1 MSILHEIIA
10 PKENADDVFLVGTI
24 YFKDKDKIVKNDEL
38 LDLETSKTIIAL
50 DSPVDGYVEY
60 LVEKGHSVNV
70 GEIILRIHDEP
81 DAIISEKPSVS
92 KTLSG
97 FESAGEKIVSKKA
110 QEYIKKHNIDISDI
124 NKTFISLNDL
134 LDTESTEEIEDKNF
148 PDKSFVKS
156 ILDPLETDLQ
166 VKKRPIVLAKQIEIS
181 ALSGVQ
187 SSGLVSTIF
196 YNVDDCNFPESENLI
211 INSAGS
217 FLPIITFEVAKL
229 LRKYPMLN
237 AYFDNDYIMEYID
250 VNIGIALDIDDGLK
264 VYTLK
269 NSDKLDFKNLEY
281 QISQGIYNYFSK
293 RLTPDQIKGST
304 FTISDLS
311 SLGIDRFV
319 PLINYKQSAV
329 LGVSALDKKLN
340 RFTLSLSFDHR
351 VTEGKVASKFLSE
364 LSSLLMKYR
373 DQNKVKDI

>member
-81 DAIISEKPSVS
+81 DAIISKNPSVS

-134 LDTESTEEIEDKNF
+134 LDTESTEEIEDKKF
-148 PDKSFVKS
+148 SDKSFVKS

>member
-10 PKENADDVFLVGTI
+10 PKEDADDEFLVGTI
-24 YFKDKDKIVKNDEL
+24 YFKDKDKIVKNDKL
-38 LDLETSKTIIAL
+38 LDLETSKTIIAI
-50 DSPVDGYVEY
+50 DSPEDGYVEY
-60 LVEKGHSVNV
+60 LVEEGHSVNV

-81 DAIISEKPSVS
+81 DTIISEKPSLS

-97 FESAGEKIVSKKA
+97 FESEGEKIVSKKA

-134 LDTESTEEIEDKNF
+134 LDTESTEEIKDKNF
-148 PDKSFVKS
+148 SDKSFVKS

-269 NSDKLDFKNLEY
+269 NSDKLDFNNLEY
-281 QISQGIYNYFSK
+281 QISQGIFNYFSK
-293 RLTPDQIKGST
+293 KLTPDQIKGST

>member
-10 PKENADDVFLVGTI
+10 PKENADDIFLVGTI

-148 PDKSFVKS
+148 SDKSFVKS

>member
-148 PDKSFVKS
+148 SDKSFVKS
-156 ILDPLETDLQ
+156 ILNPLETDLQ

>member
-1 MSILHEIIA
+1 
-10 PKENADDVFLVGTI
+10 
-24 YFKDKDKIVKNDEL
+24 
-38 LDLETSKTIIAL
+38 
-50 DSPVDGYVEY
+50 
-60 LVEKGHSVNV
+60 
-70 GEIILRIHDEP
+70 
-81 DAIISEKPSVS
+81 
-92 KTLSG
+92 
-97 FESAGEKIVSKKA
+97 
-110 QEYIKKHNIDISDI
+110 
-124 NKTFISLNDL
+124 
-134 LDTESTEEIEDKNF
+134 
-148 PDKSFVKS
+148 
-156 ILDPLETDLQ
+156 
-166 VKKRPIVLAKQIEIS
+166 
-181 ALSGVQ
+181 
-187 SSGLVSTIF
+187 
-196 YNVDDCNFPESENLI
+196 
-211 INSAGS
+211 
-217 FLPIITFEVAKL
+217 
-229 LRKYPMLN
+229 MLN

-304 FTISDLS
+304 FTISDLC